1 MPLHR
6 FYYAQGLF
14 SAQDKQEI
22 TDRIT
27 KNYTDLNLPA
37 FYVIVVFIEVPEDSI
52 FIGGKP
58 ATNFV
63 RVVSQHLS
71 RTMDSYEGKQA
82 ILDFLEAAFAPYV
95 KDRGLDWE
103 IHVEEH
109 ERELWRTQGINPPLP
124 NTDAEKLWA
133 KENKAIPFQ

>member
-52 FIGGKP
+52 FIGGKR